1 MSGKTYIIYDIETAG
16 LSIDSFDDAR
26 QEYLLRGAS
35 TDEAKDKKINE
46 MALSPLTGQIV
57 CLGIKVMQKHG
68 EEWVDEE
75 QLELIIM
82 ELNAGVTDN
91 NMFAVDDRK
100 EIVWVPLFSSE
111 TNFIHLN

>member
-1 MSGKTYIIYDIETAG
+1 MHFTKED
-16 LSIDSFDDAR
+16 F
-26 QEYLLRGAS
+26 
-35 TDEAKDKKINE
+35 K
-46 MALSPLTGQIV
+46 QIHGFYYV
-57 CLGIKVMQKHG
+57 GHVSQHG